1 MTLYVE
7 NPKNF
12 MKKKK
17 KLLEL
22 INPAK
27 LQEYK
32 ISTANQL
39 FLYTNNEQS
48 KKEIKKTNSIYN
60 SIKINTTLRNKL
72 HQWGE
77 RFIHQKL
84 QNIAEKL

>member
-7 NPKNF
+7 NPKHF

-48 KKEIKKTNSIYN
+48 KKEIKKTISFIIV
-60 SIKINTTLRNKL
+60 SKRIKSLGINQGGKGLYMGRLQHTAERN
-72 HQWGE
+72 
-77 RFIHQKL
+77 
-84 QNIAEKL
+84 